1 MWGQGHRPVDAL
13 ADWEHSFGY
22 AAASGKKWCEFTLMI
37 TCRPHPDQIFRHLD
51 CGVTAR
57 RDGHLILKRNTM
69 ELLKIY
75 NEIVEMAEVF
85 VEELVKAPKNK
96 SANRRA
102 RRKSVA
108 IRNKYKE
115 LRKLLLEMEKNS

>member
-1 MWGQGHRPVDAL
+1 
-13 ADWEHSFGY
+13 
-22 AAASGKKWCEFTLMI
+22 
-37 TCRPHPDQIFRHLD
+37 
-51 CGVTAR
+51 
-57 RDGHLILKRNTM
+57 M

-102 RRKSVA
+102 RRTSVA